1 MLPEAGRAEDV
12 ARKIRIELEMR
23 GLHKEPLGVDAI
35 ELPVLFALQKQ
46 GIEVVDG
53 QQLMQAARVIKTQ
66 DEITLL
72 ATACMMVDAAYEE
85 LYQTMKPG
93 RGFKH
98 TLEMSQ
104 ATVGALVRDYVSQ
117 LADEGFKV
125 VVLITGHYGRRH
137 VETVKFNA
145 GQIAE
150 EVGVKVWALGE
161 YEPVGDLG
169 YNGDHAGKWET
180 SIFWHLFPELVH
192 MDRYRT
198 DLTMAEQGVGG
209 EDPSRLASPEL
220 GKTIVEAIV
229 ERIAAGALKLL
240 EQARA
245 EGVTYKAWK
254 PTVGG

>member
-1 MLPEAGRAEDV
+1 MKYERMLPHEIDQVLAETPIAILPWGALEWHGHHLSVGLDAVKAGAIADLV
-12 ARKIRIELEMR
+12 ADR
-23 GLHKEPLGVDAI
+23 LGAVS
-35 ELPVLFALQKQ
+35 LPPVFC
-46 GIEVVDG
+46 G
-53 QQLMQAARVIKTQ
+53 
-66 DEITLL
+66 
-72 ATACMMVDAAYEE
+72 
-85 LYQTMKPG
+85 YQTMKPG

-150 EVGVKVWALGE
+150 EVGVKVWALAE